1 MEITLE
7 AIISLVTLLTG
18 GGCGTFFTW
27 RWMKRKAKAD
37 AASAEA
43 EAKQKEAEAEQ
54 ARIEANKQFQEM
66 YKTMFNDIK
75 ENYEEKQGIIDELRA
90 DRDHYKTEAEE
101 YRGQIS
107 KLSKQ
112 FLDYKYD
119 NEREKME
126 MKRDIAR
133 NGRMVECMRP
143 LLCGRENCANRVPV
157 TISAQGVLEKTFRPS
172 KERGTMPAGDAA
184 GTVSAKE
191 IDPLD
196 QSEL

>member
-101 YRGQIS
+101 YRGQIG
-107 KLSKQ
+107 KLTKQ

-133 NGRMVECMRP
+133 NGRMVEALRP
-143 LLCGRENCANRVPV
+143 LTCGLAPECSKCVPV
-157 TISAQGVLEKTFRPS
+157 TISATGELEKTIRPEG
-172 KERGTMPAGDAA
+172 KPNRKNDVE
-184 GTVSAKE
+184 
-191 IDPLD
+191 PLKNE
-196 QSEL
+196 EL

>member
-1 MEITLE
+1 MDMEITLE

-75 ENYEEKQGIIDELRA
+75 ENYDEKQGIIDELRL
-90 DRDHYKTEAEE
+90 DRDHYKAEAEE
-101 YRGQIS
+101 YRNQID
-107 KLSKQ
+107 KLTKQ
-112 FLDYKYD
+112 FLDYKLE
-119 NEREKME
+119 NERDKIE
-126 MKRDIAR
+126 MKRDVAR

-143 LLCGRENCANRVPV
+143 FMCGLAKECPKFVPV
-157 TISAQGVLEKTFRPS
+157 T
-172 KERGTMPAGDAA
+172 
-184 GTVSAKE
+184 VSATG
-191 IDPLD
+191 
-196 QSEL
+196 ELERTVRPKSMDGLKQDKIEPIKNDEL